1 MEEIIKS
8 KWEFLLQCKP
18 EIRTMIGNYKLV
30 GGHISHNSRGEK
42 LTHTLITTTGP
53 STESKAL
60 TGAYEMFLPRLSNT
74 IIMCPKCEKF
84 VELTNHCSNCGA
96 NLK

>member
-42 LTHTLITTTGP
+42 IFNFITIKGTFSYNERTDEFK
-53 STESKAL
+53 SE
-60 TGAYEMFLPRLSNT
+60 FQIR
-74 IIMCPKCEKF
+74 
-84 VELTNHCSNCGA
+84 
-96 NLK
+96 